1 MRYASLAGACLVLA
15 FGCAT
20 SRARPSEPI
29 APDRPGEATP
39 PSVVAPGI
47 VQVEGGATF
56 ARSTRTSEPDTNT
69 LVLPGVLLRYGL
81 FESAEFEVL
90 ADGWIREW
98 VDGERDRSNGSDVS
112 FGAKVRFTNAGGW
125 KPAFAARFLLSV
137 PTGGSDVTSD
147 GVDPDLDLL
156 AQWNL
161 SDDAQVVANAEFG
174 VPSRGADNDGRF
186 FVFEPQ
192 LALQYDLSER
202 VSTFVEYAATFA
214 SAGEGSAHFVDGGLA
229 WLVRDDLQLDLSAG
243 AGLDS
248 QAPDFFVSL
257 GWAFRFALPR

>member
-1 MRYASLAGACLVLA
+1 MQRGSLAAACLVVAL
-15 FGCAT
+15 GCAT
-20 SRARPSEPI
+20 SSAPLEPI
-29 APDRPGEATP
+29 APDRPGEATS
-39 PSVVAPGI
+39 PSVVAPGV
-47 VQVEGGATF
+47 VQVEAGATF
-56 ARSTRTSEPDTNT
+56 SRSTRTSEPDTSA

-81 FESAEFEVL
+81 FEFAELEAL

-112 FGAKVRFTNAGGW
+112 FGAKLRFADADGW
-125 KPAFAARFLLSV
+125 KPALGTRFLLSV

-147 GVDPDLDLL
+147 GVDPDLALL
-156 AQWNL
+156 AQWDL
-161 SDDAQVVANAEFG
+161 SDAVQLVANAEFS
-174 VPSRGADNDGRF
+174 VPSRGADQDGRF

-192 LALQYDLSER
+192 LALQYELSER
-202 VSTFVEYAATFA
+202 VASFVEYAATFA

-229 WLVRDDLQLDLSAG
+229 WVLRDDLQLDLSAG

-248 QAPDFFVSL
+248 QAPDFFVSI